1 MPRGGHHDGGSP
13 EFDARRAYQRAGRG
27 MVLANEATARLRE
40 LAAGLDDVTVR
51 KPSLLPGWTRAH
63 VLTHLARNADGLLN
77 LLTWART
84 GVEHPMYPS
93 RADRDAGIEEGT
105 HRMVQL
111 IHEDLIAACD
121 RFEAAAADLSPAAWL
136 TRVVGGHGRSMLAC
150 EIPWLRW
157 LEVSVH
163 LVDLDRG
170 VGFGDLPASHVEP
183 LVDAA
188 VGAYTEVPGV
198 PPVLLEIELPNGRRR
213 DWRLG
218 TGERPRTV
226 GGPVGP
232 VLGWLTGRHDGS
244 RLDTDLPVLPN
255 WI

>member
-1 MPRGGHHDGGSP
+1 
-13 EFDARRAYQRAGRG
+13 
-27 MVLANEATARLRE
+27 MVLVKEATARLHE
-40 LAAGLDDVTVR
+40 VVTELDDVTVR
-51 KPSLLPGWTRAH
+51 RPSLLPGWTRGH
-63 VLTHLARNADGLLN
+63 VITHLSRNADGLLN

-84 GVEHPMYPS
+84 RVEHPMYPS
-93 RADRDAGIEEGT
+93 RADRDADIEEGA

-111 IHEDLIAACD
+111 VQEDLIAACD
-121 RFEAAAADLSPAAWL
+121 RFEAAAEQQTPTAWL

-163 LVDLDRG
+163 LVDLDG
-170 VGFGDLPASHVEP
+170 GIGFGDLPASHVEP

-188 VGAYTEVPGV
+188 VGAYTQVSGV

-218 TGERPRTV
+218 NGEDRRTV
-226 GGPVGP
+226 GGTVGP
-232 VLGWLTGRHDGS
+232 MLGWLTGRHDGS
-244 RLDTDLPVLPN
+244 RLDEDLPVLPS